1 MVQNK
6 ESTYVLPLIPL
17 DKPRGASKG
26 GFRFKETNLKIKK
39 KQSLKNSKFFNNFT
53 IVVGF
58 VLCFHHNFHLSM
70 EKKTWSSNLE
80 L

>member
-6 ESTYVLPLIPL
+6 ESTYFLPLIPL

-26 GFRFKETNLKIKK
+26 GFRFKEKNLKIKK
-39 KQSLKNSKFFNNFT
+39 KTKLEKSKFFNNFI

-58 VLCFHHNFHLSM
+58 VLCFHHNFHLSV
-70 EKKTWSSNLE
+70 EKEIWNSNLE